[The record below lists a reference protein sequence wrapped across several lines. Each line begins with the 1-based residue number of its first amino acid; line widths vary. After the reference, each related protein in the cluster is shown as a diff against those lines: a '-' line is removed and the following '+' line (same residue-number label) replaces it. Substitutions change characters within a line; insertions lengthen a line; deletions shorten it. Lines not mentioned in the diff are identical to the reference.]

1 MKTGSCVQNAEFGD
15 AGIVEEVGLLGEFL
29 EADER
34 KLHLRRN

>member
-15 AGIVEEVGLLGEFL
+15 AGVVEEVELLREFL

-34 KLHLRRN
+34 ELNLRRN